1 MGDIFQLEK
10 MGTFK
15 DLTVYQKAFNLAMEI
30 FEVTKTFPADERY
43 ALVSQLRRSSRS
55 VCRAIGEGYRKRR
68 YPNHFI
74 SKMTDAD
81 MENSETQISLD
92 FALACKYLSNE
103 THKNLITRSEEVGR
117 LLNHMIEN
125 PEKYRGN

>member
-1 MGDIFQLEK
+1 MGN
-10 MGTFK
+10 FK
-15 DLTVYQKAFNLAMEI
+15 DLIVYHKSFNLAMEI
-30 FEVTKTFPADERY
+30 FEVTKTFPAVERF
-43 ALVSQLRRSSRS
+43 ALTSQLRRSSRS

-92 FALACKYLSNE
+92 FALACKYLVNDK
-103 THKNLITRSEEVGR
+103 HKNLIMRSKEVGR

-125 PEKYRGN
+125 PEKYRSS